1 MDPLADLTRSEQD
14 YLKAIYALTLDEAA
28 TTTNALSARMQ
39 VAPPS
44 VTRMLQ
50 KLAAGEPPLVDYS
63 KRHGVALTPAG
74 RTAAL
79 GMLRRH
85 RLLESFLLQVMGYTW
100 DEVHAEAEQLEHVIS
115 QHFEARMADLLG
127 DPQFDPH
134 GDPIPAA
141 DLALP
146 GRALVALSQ
155 LPEAGG
161 GVVRRVRAT
170 APEVLIRLGELGIRP
185 GAALRVAERR
195 PLEGTLRLSFEATGG
210 EAVLGLPLAD
220 QVDVERAE
228 G

>member
-28 TTTNALSARMQ
+28 TTTNALSAGMQ
-39 VAPPS
+39 GAPPS

-100 DEVHAEAEQLEHVIS
+100 NEVHAEAEQLEHVIS

-134 GDPIPAA
+134 GDPIPSSEGK
-141 DLALP
+141 LP
-146 GRALVALSQ
+146 GHKGVSLSDVKAGEFVRIIHIEDEPQAVYAQLVAQGLHPGMQ
-155 LPEAGG
+155 IH
-161 GVVRRVRAT
+161 
-170 APEVLIRLGELGIRP
+170 LIETSKDRIK
-185 GAALRVAERR
+185 
-195 PLEGTLRLSFEATGG
+195 F
-210 EAVLGLPLAD
+210 
-220 QVDVERAE
+220 
-228 G
+228 